1 MVKRGIT
8 QTDIIA
14 ALTNASE
21 KIATKSNRLA
31 LFSTVN
37 NRYLLVI
44 PEKVN
49 NEDMIITASGQTKRG
64 REELASLKY
73 DERAKALYL
82 KLSDSKIIETESVS
96 DSIFFD
102 IAEDGSLVGVE
113 VILPK
118 DMPEER
124 VKKLVMHTK

>member
-1 MVKRGIT
+1 
-8 QTDIIA
+8 
-14 ALTNASE
+14 
-21 KIATKSNRLA
+21 
-31 LFSTVN
+31 
-37 NRYLLVI
+37 
-44 PEKVN
+44 
-49 NEDMIITASGQTKRG
+49 
-64 REELASLKY
+64 LASLKY

-82 KLSDSKIIETESVS
+82 KLSDSKIVETEPVS

>member
-1 MVKRGIT
+1 M
-8 QTDIIA
+8 
-14 ALTNASE
+14 
-21 KIATKSNRLA
+21 
-31 LFSTVN
+31 
-37 NRYLLVI
+37 
-44 PEKVN
+44 
-49 NEDMIITASGQTKRG
+49 
-64 REELASLKY
+64 ASLKY

-82 KLSDSKIIETESVS
+82 KLSDSKIIETEPVS
-96 DSIFFD
+96 DSVFFD

>member
-1 MVKRGIT
+1 M
-8 QTDIIA
+8 
-14 ALTNASE
+14 
-21 KIATKSNRLA
+21 
-31 LFSTVN
+31 
-37 NRYLLVI
+37 
-44 PEKVN
+44 
-49 NEDMIITASGQTKRG
+49 
-64 REELASLKY
+64 ASLKY

-82 KLSDSKIIETESVS
+82 KLSDSKIVETEPVS

>member
-1 MVKRGIT
+1 M
-8 QTDIIA
+8 
-14 ALTNASE
+14 
-21 KIATKSNRLA
+21 
-31 LFSTVN
+31 
-37 NRYLLVI
+37 
-44 PEKVN
+44 
-49 NEDMIITASGQTKRG
+49 
-64 REELASLKY
+64 ASLKY

-82 KLSDSKIIETESVS
+82 KLSDSKIIETEPVS

>member
-1 MVKRGIT
+1 
-8 QTDIIA
+8 
-14 ALTNASE
+14 
-21 KIATKSNRLA
+21 
-31 LFSTVN
+31 
-37 NRYLLVI
+37 
-44 PEKVN
+44 
-49 NEDMIITASGQTKRG
+49 
-64 REELASLKY
+64 LASLKY

-82 KLSDSKIIETESVS
+82 KLSDSKIIETEPVS
-96 DSIFFD
+96 DSVFFD